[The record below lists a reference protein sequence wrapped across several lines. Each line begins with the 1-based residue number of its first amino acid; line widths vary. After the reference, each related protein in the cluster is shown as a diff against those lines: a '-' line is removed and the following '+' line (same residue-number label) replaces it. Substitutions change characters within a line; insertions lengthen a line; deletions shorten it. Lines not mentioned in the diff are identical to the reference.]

1 MSTSNQ
7 QPSYHFVSVE
17 WTSPSGRMAPSDRL
31 LSLGEYDGSVSGDW
45 SFLAFD
51 GDYNRY
57 LFGSLEEA
65 RAFKREVQAAYQKN
79 PQYFVI
85 DDDGNVVRDR
95 DGDSIVAWEPDL
107 SISPASAKDVERL
120 LPESAALGEFAA

>member
-1 MSTSNQ
+1 MNTSNQ
-7 QPSYHFVSVE
+7 ESSYHFVNVE

-31 LSLGEYDGSVSGDW
+31 LSLGEYDGSVSGNW
-45 SFLAFD
+45 EFLAFD

-65 RAFKREVQAAYQKN
+65 RTFKHEVQAAYQKN

-85 DDDGNVVRDR
+85 DDGGNVVRDR
-95 DGDSIVAWEPDL
+95 DGDPIVAWEPYL
-107 SISPASAKDVERL
+107 SISPASAKAVERL
-120 LPESAALGEFAA
+120 LPESAALREFAA